1 MPAAHI
7 HHNLSWYLVAA
18 LLAANIAVYYGLL
31 AEEGGKLT
39 VAFLDVGQGDAIFIE
54 SPSGAQVLVDGG
66 PNAKVLSELGK
77 MMPLYDRSIDML
89 ILTNPDQ
96 DHFAGFLD
104 VLQQYEVKMVM
115 EPGTVGKSKL
125 YPEFQKAV
133 TGEGAARVLARRGQ
147 VVDLGGGAY
156 LNILF
161 PDRDVST
168 EAPNDGSIVMQLVYG
183 ETEIMLTG
191 DATSKVERQL
201 LTLQNLLDT
210 ECLVNCSLESNVLK
224 VGHHGSRT
232 STGANF
238 VAAVAP
244 EYAII
249 SLGKDNRYG
258 HPHKE
263 VLDTLAKA
271 GVKVFRTDGNGT
283 VILHPNGVTIE
294 I

>member
-104 VLQQYEVKMVM
+104 VLQQYEVATVM
-115 EPGTVGKSKL
+115 EPGTVGKSQM
-125 YPEFQKAV
+125 YPEF
-133 TGEGAARVLARRGQ
+133 E
-147 VVDLGGGAY
+147 
-156 LNILF
+156 
-161 PDRDVST
+161 
-168 EAPNDGSIVMQLVYG
+168 
-183 ETEIMLTG
+183 
-191 DATSKVERQL
+191 
-201 LTLQNLLDT
+201 
-210 ECLVNCSLESNVLK
+210 
-224 VGHHGSRT
+224 
-232 STGANF
+232 
-238 VAAVAP
+238 
-244 EYAII
+244 
-249 SLGKDNRYG
+249 
-258 HPHKE
+258 KE
-263 VLDTLAKA
+263 VTA
-271 GVKVFRTDGNGT
+271 
-283 VILHPNGVTIE
+283 
-294 I
+294 